1 MRSQCHTMTGKSLM
15 SYACSSTNVRCHHIA
30 WSLSHGNLIR
40 QAPRCESALFN
51 RTLQRN
57 LDDCAAA
64 LAGDDA
70 LCAAAQLAVLM
81 QRYRQHAQWIFGCML
96 AHMFARDD
104 WSWPLVAPERKQ
116 QDKTRR
122 CRQVHTTRVRNG
134 SHCDMTTW

>member
-1 MRSQCHTMTGKSLM
+1 MHGHTVTSESLM
-15 SYACSSTNVRCHHIA
+15 SYACSSTNVCCHHVA
-30 WSLSHGNLIR
+30 WSPLHRNLIR

-96 AHMFARDD
+96 A
-104 WSWPLVAPERKQ
+104 Q
-116 QDKTRR
+116 CTRR
-122 CRQVHTTRVRNG
+122 LELAAGGTRAQTAR
-134 SHCDMTTW
+134 